1 MNRLC
6 LKRRY
11 VSYHQ
16 LRTLRRTGHCP
27 SRARWKHR
35 TLSPCAPVA
44 IDTATIDCRLL
55 GAHATAETITVMPDA
70 AAPQDSLPKPSEQTR
85 SRRATVRLLRILAG
99 AALLLPLLL
108 FLFASWLSYRATQ
121 ALADE
126 RIERSLEV
134 MQEQALKVF
143 QSMNLALNSIDDLLG
158 ALSEREIAADEARLH
173 QRLRQIQRELPEV
186 QSIWIFGPA
195 GHPQVITREYPAPES
210 TDFSTEDYFQGPR
223 DGQAGVYVGGIH
235 QSVSG
240 GEPYFTFDRARHDP
254 GGRFSGVIEMSVLP
268 SDFGRFYSD
277 LASSAGLQLAMVRS
291 DGTLLARYPPLP
303 GELRLDERSGFR
315 RTTAA
320 SPAGGFYTAKS
331 TIDDVERRVGVRRLP
346 GYPLYVV
353 AGIDTAEI
361 RKEWMGA
368 MALHLIF
375 GIPATAFLFGSLLF
389 VLQRTK
395 RLYDEQDRR
404 EAAEVVMRQSQRLD
418 AIGQLTGGVA
428 HDFNNLL
435 TIIMGNIETA
445 QRLLDSWTDGAH
457 IKLARRLENAMAGA
471 ERAAT
476 LTKRLLAFS
485 RQQPLAPTALDVN
498 RILNGISDFL
508 RQALGE
514 TISLEIVG
522 SGGVW
527 PVQADRAELEAAIL
541 NLAVNARDAMPDG
554 GKLTIEASNSHL
566 DEVYCRQYPDVKPG
580 QFVQIAVSDTG
591 AGMAKDVLERAF
603 EPFFT
608 TKQSGQG
615 TGLGLSQVYGFVKQS
630 GGHVKIYSELGEGTS
645 VKIYLP
651 RSSAKYE
658 SREATAEAAARGRPD
673 ERILVVE
680 DDADVRAYVVET
692 LGSLG
697 YHVLQAAGA
706 SEALELLDQHQAIDL
721 LLTDVVMPG
730 VNGRRLAEEAKQRNP
745 ALKVVFMTG
754 YSRNAIAHQGR
765 LDPGVTLIQKPLTS
779 ALLAAAVRQALD
791 S

>member
-1 MNRLC
+1 
-6 LKRRY
+6 
-11 VSYHQ
+11 
-16 LRTLRRTGHCP
+16 
-27 SRARWKHR
+27 
-35 TLSPCAPVA
+35 
-44 IDTATIDCRLL
+44 
-55 GAHATAETITVMPDA
+55 MPDA
-70 AAPQDSLPKPSEQTR
+70 SAPQGPPLKPSEQAR

-99 AALLLPLLL
+99 AALLLPLML

-143 QSMNLALNSIDDLLG
+143 QSMNLALHTIDDLLG
-158 ALSEREIAADEARLH
+158 NLSEAEIAANELRL
-173 QRLRQIQRELPEV
+173 QKRLRQIQTDLPEV
-186 QSIWIFGPA
+186 QSIWIFGPT
-195 GHPQVITREYPAPES
+195 GHPQVITREYPAPAS
-210 TDFSTEDYFQGPR
+210 ADFSAEDYFQGPR
-223 DGQAGVYVGGIH
+223 DGPAGLYIGGIH

-240 GEPYFTFDRARHDP
+240 GEPYFTFDRARRDP
-254 GGRFSGVIEMSVLP
+254 GGRLSGVIEMSVLP

-291 DGTLLARYPPLP
+291 DGVLLARYPPLTS
-303 GELRLDERSGFR
+303 ELHLDEHSGFR
-315 RTTAA
+315 RTIAA
-320 SPAGGFYTAKS
+320 SPAGGFYTAHS
-331 TIDDVERRVGVRRLP
+331 PIDHVERRVGVRRIA
-346 GYPLYVV
+346 GYPLYMV
-353 AGIDTAEI
+353 AGIETAEI

-395 RLYDEQDRR
+395 RLYNEQDRR
-404 EAAEVVMRQSQRLD
+404 EEAELVMRQSQRLD

-445 QRLLDSWTDGAH
+445 QRLLESWTDGAH
-457 IKLARRLENAMAGA
+457 IKLARRLGNAMAGA
-471 ERAAT
+471 QRAAT

-498 RILNGISDFL
+498 RILNGLSDFL

-527 PVQADRAELEAAIL
+527 PVQADRAELETAIL
-541 NLAVNARDAMPDG
+541 NLAVNARDAMRDG

-566 DEVYCRQYPDVKPG
+566 DEAYCRRHADVQPG

-591 AGMAKDVLERAF
+591 AGMTNDVLERAF

-630 GGHVKIYSELGEGTS
+630 GGHVKIYSELGEGTC

-658 SREATAEAAARGRPD
+658 SREAATAEAAARGLAAVPHGIARVDGKIEDQDLPASFLRKIRVAGSRHGGGGSPRP
-673 ERILVVE
+673 
-680 DDADVRAYVVET
+680 AARAHSCR
-692 LGSLG
+692 G
-697 YHVLQAAGA
+697 
-706 SEALELLDQHQAIDL
+706 
-721 LLTDVVMPG
+721 
-730 VNGRRLAEEAKQRNP
+730 GRRGCTRLC
-745 ALKVVFMTG
+745 
-754 YSRNAIAHQGR
+754 GR
-765 LDPGVTLIQKPLTS
+765 DAGQPWLSCAGS
-779 ALLAAAVRQALD
+779 GGSERG